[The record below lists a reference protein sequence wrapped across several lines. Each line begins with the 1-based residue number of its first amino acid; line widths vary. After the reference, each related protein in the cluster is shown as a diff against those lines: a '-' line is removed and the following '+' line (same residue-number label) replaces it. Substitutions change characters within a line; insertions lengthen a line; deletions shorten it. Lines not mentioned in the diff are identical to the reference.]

1 MKMTSPQ
8 HGHRILDDC
17 AAAIPGKPTTP
28 CASWY
33 AACKAP
39 AEVVAALLLLAL
51 TGPLILLLLALVRLT
66 SRGPALYTQL
76 RLGLGGRPYK
86 IYKIRTMRHD
96 CERLTGPQ
104 WSTVGDPRVTPLGRF
119 LRRSHLDE
127 LPQLWNVVR
136 GEMSLVGPRPER
148 PEFVHQLERAIPGY
162 RERLRVRPGITGLAQ
177 VQLPPDQDLVSVS
190 HKVLYDAYYVRR
202 MDLWL
207 DLRIVLGTALKVLGV
222 PFAVTRQIL
231 FLPSSDAV
239 AQLCPAAEAEQ
250 EIFRAPVAGRLT
262 AAGS

>member
-1 MKMTSPQ
+1 MKSMRS
-8 HGHRILDDC
+8 GHQLLDDR
-17 AAAIPGKPTTP
+17 AVTIPGEAPAP
-28 CASWY
+28 SVSWY

-39 AEVVAALLLLAL
+39 ADVVAALLLLAL

-66 SRGPALYTQL
+66 SRGPALYTQS

-104 WSTVGDPRVTPLGRF
+104 WSTVGDPRVTLLGRF
-119 LRRSHLDE
+119 LRPSHLDE

-148 PEFVHQLERAIPGY
+148 PEFVRQLERAIPGY

-177 VQLPPDQDLVSVS
+177 VQLPPDEDLVSVS
-190 HKVLYDAYYVRR
+190 RKVLYDAYYVRR

-207 DLRIVLGTALKVLGV
+207 DLRIVLGTALKVFGV
-222 PFAVTRQIL
+222 PFTVTRRIL
-231 FLPSSDAV
+231 FLPSGDAV
-239 AQLCPAAEAEQ
+239 AQLGRAAEAEK
-250 EIFRAPVAGRLT
+250 EIVRPQLQTV
-262 AAGS
+262 